1 MAAKDAEAS
10 VDKGLGGVFVG
21 AALQLPDGSI
31 VTGQNSSLMHAA
43 SSLVLNSIKQLADIP
58 NSMELLSESIIDSIA
73 NLKKDI
79 FRRESISL
87 DVREVLIALSIAATT
102 NPTAD
107 LAMKQLPQLR
117 GCEAHITHIPPPG
130 DEKGLRR
137 LGINTTSDPVF
148 ASDKLF
154 VA

>member
-1 MAAKDAEAS
+1 
-10 VDKGLGGVFVG
+10 
-21 AALQLPDGSI
+21 
-31 VTGQNSSLMHAA
+31 MHAA
-43 SSLVLNSIKQLADIP
+43 SSLVLNSVKKLAGIP
-58 NSMELLSESIIDSIA
+58 KHVELLGDNIIDSVA

-79 FRRESISL
+79 FKRESISL

-107 LAMKQLPQLR
+107 LAVKQLPQLR

-137 LGINTTSDPVF
+137 LGINITSDPVF